1 MSEAI
6 KTKPSLPNDAGL
18 WMSARKLMMAICV
31 GTPRSNTVF
40 AVTPQDEERI
50 APGQNGLY
58 CRKKMLSR
66 FTIQRFKF
74 RKRSGLSGGELLPRF
89 CQTGG
94 LAVKARNQLGFI
106 IANSV

>member
-6 KTKPSLPNDAGL
+6 KTKPSLPDDAGL

-66 FTIQRFKF
+66 FTIQRFN
-74 RKRSGLSGGELLPRF
+74 SESVPGCPVASASSILSDRR
-89 CQTGG
+89 

>member
-6 KTKPSLPNDAGL
+6 KTKPSLPDDAGL

-74 RKRSGLSGGELLPRF
+74 RKRSGLSGGERF
-89 CQTGG
+89 LDFVRPAGS
-94 LAVKARNQLGFI
+94 L
-106 IANSV
+106 

>member
-6 KTKPSLPNDAGL
+6 KTKPILPDDAGL

-50 APGQNGLY
+50 APA
-58 CRKKMLSR
+58 
-66 FTIQRFKF
+66 
-74 RKRSGLSGGELLPRF
+74 KRLILP
-89 CQTGG
+89 QED
-94 LAVKARNQLGFI
+94 A
-106 IANSV
+106 

>member
-6 KTKPSLPNDAGL
+6 KTKPILPDDAGL

-66 FTIQRFKF
+66 FTIQRFIPKAF
-74 RKRSGLSGGELLPRF
+74 RAVRWRALPRF